1 MGNTAGAGVS
11 GLTKD
16 DWILLEVEEW
26 NELFENSREFTNS
39 EAFSNGESE
48 EMEASVKIKTLDG
61 QRRSEKWLW
70 DILT

>member
-26 NELFENSREFTNS
+26 NELFESSREFTNS
-39 EAFSNGESE
+39 EGFSNGESE